1 MPQDPHFAST
11 TVGEIVNK
19 NQDALADVSLNISDL
34 PEGMDTH
41 IGALQDAIS
50 VGQKRKLA
58 LARAFAKPSALLIL
72 DEPTASVD
80 DVSEDEINRTLER
93 EAMDGRIILV
103 ASHRPMT
110 IAAASNTIRIA
121 AR

>member
-1 MPQDPHFAST
+1 MIKAQKLQKSYGT
-11 TVGEIVNK
+11 LSV
-19 NQDALADVSLNISDL
+19 LSDVSLKVSDL
-34 PEGMDTH
+34 PNGLDTH

-58 LARAFAKPSALLIL
+58 LARAFSKPSALLIL

-80 DVSEDEINRTLER
+80 DVSEEEINRTLER
-93 EAMDGRIILV
+93 EAKAGRIILV
-103 ASHRPMT
+103 ASHRPTT
-110 IAAASNTIRIA
+110 IASATNTIKIV

>member
-1 MPQDPHFAST
+1 
-11 TVGEIVNK
+11 
-19 NQDALADVSLNISDL
+19 L
-34 PEGMDTH
+34 PNGLDTH
-41 IGALQDAIS
+41 VGALTDAIS

-58 LARAFAKPSALLIL
+58 LARAFAKSSALLIL

-80 DVSEDEINRTLER
+80 DISEEQINATLNR
-93 EAMDGRIILV
+93 EAQAGRIILV
-103 ASHRPMT
+103 ASHRPTM